1 MQITKR
7 RLKEIIKEELKTFT
21 LNEELSTKGQQ
32 VLSDIVATGFMDLDE
47 EERMNILRMIQ
58 AGQSTAN

>member
-32 VLSDIVATGFMDLDE
+32 VLSAMMDLDDD
-47 EERMNILRMIQ
+47 ERMNILRMIQ
-58 AGQSTAN
+58 AGQSVEN

>member
-58 AGQSTAN
+58 AGQSTGN

>member
-1 MQITKR
+1 MMKISKN

-21 LNEELSTKGQQ
+21 LNEELSTKGQE
-32 VLSDIVATGFMDLDE
+32 VLSAIVGAGFMDLDE

-58 AGQSTAN
+58 AGQSA

>member
-21 LNEELSTKGQQ
+21 LNEQ
-32 VLSDIVATGFMDLDE
+32 LSDQGEPGLTSLLALDPAE
-47 EERMNILRMIQ
+47 QQSLMRMIQ
-58 AGQSTAN
+58 AGQSTEN

>member
-58 AGQSTAN
+58 AGQSTEN

>member
-7 RLKEIIKEELKTFT
+7 RLKEIIKEELKTFA

-32 VLSDIVATGFMDLDE
+32 VVNAMMSLEDDERATV
-47 EERMNILRMIQ
+47 LRMFQ
-58 AGQSTAN
+58 LGQSTEN

>member
-1 MQITKR
+1 MMKISKN

-32 VLSDIVATGFMDLDE
+32 VLSDIVAAGFMDLDE

-58 AGQSTAN
+58 AGQSV

>member
-47 EERMNILRMIQ
+47 EERMTILRMIQ
-58 AGQSTAN
+58 AGQSTEN

>member
-21 LNEELSTKGQQ
+21 LNEQ
-32 VLSDIVATGFMDLDE
+32 LSDQGEQALTSLLALDPAE
-47 EERMNILRMIQ
+47 QQSIIRMIQ
-58 AGQSTAN
+58 AGQSTEY

>member
-7 RLKEIIKEELKTFT
+7 RLKEIIKEELKTFA

-32 VLSDIVATGFMDLDE
+32 VLSAMMDLDDD
-47 EERMNILRMIQ
+47 ERMNILRMVQ
-58 AGQSTAN
+58 AGQSQEN